1 MLARLEPAAAAL
13 VDWAI
18 DAALPLWATAGFD
31 AENGRFEERLTLT
44 GGRLPDIP
52 LRLMSQARQ
61 IHAYALAASRGWH
74 SDALALVERGFASMV
89 RDFRGRDDRP
99 GWIFSIRRDGAIA
112 DARRDLYT
120 HAFVLLA
127 IASYVGATGR
137 REALALADETLAF
150 LERQMAAPEG
160 GGFVEELPPNG
171 GVRRQNPHMHLFE
184 GALALWECS
193 RQERYLAR
201 TTELF
206 DLFATR
212 FFRDPGVVG
221 EYFTADLRP
230 ADGVAG
236 RIVEPGHHHEWVW
249 LLRRFEQAGRRSV
262 QAHVDALYC
271 HAHRYGFD
279 EAGMIVGELLVDG
292 TPRAGVRRIW
302 PVTEAIK
309 ANLVEARHGRTQ
321 GEGRAAALAV
331 LLRDRFLTLDPPGGW
346 LDRLDHNGCCATD
359 YMPASTLYHLVGAI
373 DELSRFATPQV
384 PLPR

>member
-31 AENGRFEERLTLT
+31 AEHGRFEERLTLT
-44 GGRLPDIP
+44 GGRLPGVP

-61 IHAYALAASRGWH
+61 IHAYALAARRGWH
-74 SDALALVERGFASMV
+74 ADALALVECGFASMI
-89 RDFRGRDDRP
+89 RDYRGRDGSD
-99 GWIFSIRRDGAIA
+99 GWIFSIRRDGAVA
-112 DARRDLYT
+112 DTRRDLYT

-127 IASYVGATGR
+127 IASYVEATGR
-137 REALALADETLAF
+137 REALTLADETLAF
-150 LERQMAAPEG
+150 IERHMAASD

-171 GVRRQNPHMHLFE
+171 GARRQNPHMHLFE
-184 GALALWECS
+184 GLLALWECS

-206 DLFATR
+206 DLFAAR

-230 ADGVAG
+230 ADGGVG
-236 RIVEPGHHHEWVW
+236 SIVEPGHHYEWVW
-249 LLRRFEQAGRRSV
+249 LLRRFEQASGRSAR
-262 QAHVDALYC
+262 AYIDALYR
-271 HAHRYGFD
+271 HADRYGFD
-279 EAGMIVGELLVDG
+279 QAGMVIGELLVDG
-292 TPRAGVRRIW
+292 TPCAGIRRIW

-321 GEGRAAALAV
+321 GEGRAAALAA
-331 LLRDRFLTLDPPGGW
+331 LLSDRFLTLDPPGGW
-346 LDRLDHNGCCATD
+346 LDRLDDKGRCVSE
-359 YMPASTLYHLVGAI
+359 YMPASTLYHLLGAI
-373 DELSRFATPQV
+373 DELSRFAAPQV

>member
-31 AENGRFEERLTLT
+31 AERGRFEERLTLS
-44 GGRLPDIP
+44 GGRLPDVP

-61 IHAYALAASRGWH
+61 IHVYALAARRGWH
-74 SDALALVERGFASMV
+74 GDALILVERGFASMV
-89 RDFRGRDDRP
+89 RDYRGRDDRP
-99 GWIFSIRRDGAIA
+99 GWIFSIRRDGTIS
-112 DARRDLYT
+112 DARRDLYA

-127 IASYVGATGR
+127 IASYVEATR
-137 REALALADETLAF
+137 DRAALALADETLAF
-150 LERQMAAPEG
+150 MERHMAAPEG
-160 GGFVEELPPNG
+160 GGFIEELPPNG
-171 GVRRQNPHMHLFE
+171 AVRRQNPHMHLFE
-184 GALALWECS
+184 GLLALWECS
-193 RQERYLAR
+193 RQDRYLAR

-221 EYFTADLRP
+221 EHFTADLRP
-230 ADGVAG
+230 ADGVVG
-236 RIVEPGHHHEWVW
+236 CIVEPGHHHEWVW
-249 LLRRFEQAGRRSV
+249 LLRRFEQPSGRSM
-262 QAHVDALYC
+262 QAYADALYG
-271 HAHRYGFD
+271 HADRYGFD

-331 LLRDRFLTLDPPGGW
+331 LLRDRFLTVDPPGGW
-346 LDRLDHNGCCATD
+346 LDRLDDKGQCVNEF
-359 YMPASTLYHLVGAI
+359 MPASTLYHLLGAI
-373 DELSRFATPQV
+373 DELSRFAGRRP
-384 PLPR
+384 

>member
-31 AENGRFEERLTLT
+31 AERGRFEERLTLS
-44 GGRLPDIP
+44 GGRLPDVP

-61 IHAYALAASRGWH
+61 IHVYALAARRGWH
-74 SDALALVERGFASMV
+74 ADALALVERAFASMV
-89 RDFRGRDDRP
+89 RDYRGRDDRA
-99 GWIFSIRRDGAIA
+99 GWIFSIRRDGTIA
-112 DARRDLYT
+112 DERRDLYT

-127 IASYVGATGR
+127 IASYVEATGD
-137 REALALADETLAF
+137 REALALADETMTF
-150 LERQMAAPEG
+150 IERDMAAPEG
-160 GGFVEELPPNG
+160 GGFVEELPLSA

-184 GALALWECS
+184 GLLALWECS
-193 RQERYLAR
+193 RQERYLAQ

-230 ADGVAG
+230 ADGVVG
-236 RIVEPGHHHEWVW
+236 RIVEPGHHHEWLW
-249 LLRRFEQAGRRSV
+249 LLRRFEEASGRSV
-262 QAHVDALYC
+262 QAYVDALYG
-271 HAHRYGFD
+271 HADRYGFD
-279 EAGMIVGELLVDG
+279 EAGMILGELLVDG
-292 TPRAGVRRIW
+292 TPRDGVRRIW

-309 ANLVEARHGRTQ
+309 ANLVEARHGRMQ

-331 LLRDRFLTLDPPGGW
+331 VLRERFLTIDPPGGW
-346 LDRLDHNGCCATD
+346 LDRLDDRGQCVNEF
-359 YMPASTLYHLVGAI
+359 MPASTLYHLLGAI
-373 DELSRFATPQV
+373 DELSRFTG
-384 PLPR
+384 RRG

>member
-13 VDWAI
+13 VDWAV
-18 DAALPLWATAGFD
+18 DEALPLWATAGFD
-31 AENGRFEERLTLT
+31 AEHGRFEERLTLA
-44 GGRLPDIP
+44 GGRLPDVP

-61 IHAYALAASRGWH
+61 IHAYALAARRGWH
-74 SDALALVERGFASMV
+74 ADAVALVERAYASML
-89 RDFRGRDDRP
+89 RDYRGRDDRQ
-99 GWIFSIRRDGAIA
+99 GWVFSIRRDGTVV

-127 IASYVGATGR
+127 IASYVEATGR
-137 REALALADETLAF
+137 REAFALADETIEF
-150 LERQMAAPEG
+150 VKRHMAAPEG
-160 GGFVEELPPNG
+160 GGFVEELPANG

-184 GALALWECS
+184 GLLSLWECS
-193 RQERYLAR
+193 RQERHLAQ

-206 DLFATR
+206 DLFITR
-212 FFRDPGVVG
+212 FFRADPGVVG

-230 ADGVAG
+230 VDGVIG

-249 LLRRFEQAGRRSV
+249 LLRRFEQASGRSV
-262 QAHVDALYC
+262 QTYVDALYD

-292 TPRAGVRRIW
+292 TPRDGVRRIW
-302 PVTEAIK
+302 PVAEAIK
-309 ANLVEARHGRTQ
+309 ANLIEARRGRSQ
-321 GEGRAAALAV
+321 SEGRAAALAV

-346 LDRLDHNGCCATD
+346 LDRLDHNGRCANE

-373 DELSRFATPQV
+373 DELSRFAGRPG
-384 PLPR
+384 

>member
-31 AENGRFEERLTLT
+31 AEHGRFEERLTLS
-44 GGRLPDIP
+44 GGRLPEVP

-61 IHAYALAASRGWH
+61 IHGYALAARRGWH
-74 SDALALVERGFASMV
+74 TDALALVERAFASMV
-89 RDFRGRDDRP
+89 RDYRGRDDRP

-127 IASYVGATGR
+127 IASYVEASGR
-137 REALALADETLAF
+137 REALVLADETLAF
-150 LERQMAAPEG
+150 VERDMAAPQG

-184 GALALWECS
+184 GLLALWECS

-201 TTELF
+201 ATDLF

-230 ADGVAG
+230 ADGVVG

-249 LLRRFEQAGRRSV
+249 LLRRFEEASGRSM
-262 QAHVDALYC
+262 QGYVDALYG
-271 HAHRYGFD
+271 HADRYGFD
-279 EAGMIVGELLVDG
+279 EAGMILGELLVDG

-331 LLRDRFLTLDPPGGW
+331 VLRERFLTIDPPGGW
-346 LDRLDHNGCCATD
+346 RDRLDDKGCCVSE
-359 YMPASTLYHLVGAI
+359 YMPASTLYHLLGAI
-373 DELSRFATPQV
+373 DELSRFAG
-384 PLPR
+384 RRG